1 MNRVR
6 RSLWAA
12 ALIAV
17 GLFVLLVW
25 NVVREPTRPEDPPL
39 VVNDVTLLNPTSV
52 SGVIT
57 PTSTGE
63 IVDALKRHSGP
74 ISIGGARHSMGGQ
87 FAASGG
93 LHIDMRRFN
102 RILAFSP
109 ESRRI
114 TVQAGTRWREI
125 QERVDRA
132 ANLSVAIMQSY
143 ADFTVGGSLSANVH
157 GRYVGVGPII
167 STVEALKVVL
177 ADGTLVE
184 ASPTERSEV
193 FNGVIGGY
201 GGLGVITD
209 VTLSLTENVRVK
221 RHDETMPVTSYR
233 RYFDTNVRRSQA
245 VFHNADIYP
254 DAYDTVHAVTYTR
267 TDDAVTVSDRLIPEN
282 RSYRLNR
289 FVYWIV
295 SEWPFGKAFRQQ
307 VVDPLAFRGQPV
319 TWRNYEASYDTAELE
334 PASRAR
340 STYVL
345 QEYFVP
351 RDRFDEFVPLMR
363 DVLRRHRVNVIN
375 VSVRH
380 ATKDPGSILAWAK
393 TDVVAF
399 VVYYKQGTDSDSRRA
414 VETWSRELIEAA
426 LNFGGSFYLA
436 YQLNATDE
444 QFFRAYPRARE
455 FLALKRRVD
464 PAGKFRNSL
473 WDRYDRH

>member
-1 MNRVR
+1 V
-6 RSLWAA
+6 
-12 ALIAV
+12 
-17 GLFVLLVW
+17 
-25 NVVREPTRPEDPPL
+25 
-39 VVNDVTLLNPTSV
+39 
-52 SGVIT
+52 
-57 PTSTGE
+57 
-63 IVDALKRHSGP
+63 
-74 ISIGGARHSMGGQ
+74 
-87 FAASGG
+87 
-93 LHIDMRRFN
+93 
-102 RILAFSP
+102 
-109 ESRRI
+109 
-114 TVQAGTRWREI
+114 
-125 QERVDRA
+125 
-132 ANLSVAIMQSY
+132 
-143 ADFTVGGSLSANVH
+143 
-157 GRYVGVGPII
+157 
-167 STVEALKVVL
+167 
-177 ADGTLVE
+177 
-184 ASPTERSEV
+184 
-193 FNGVIGGY
+193 
-201 GGLGVITD
+201 
-209 VTLSLTENVRVK
+209 
-221 RHDETMPVTSYR
+221 
-233 RYFDTNVRRSQA
+233 
-245 VFHNADIYP
+245 DIYP
-254 DAYDTVHAVTYTR
+254 DAYDTVHAVTYNR
-267 TDDAVTVSDRLIPEN
+267 TDEPVTVSDRLIPEN
-282 RSYRLNR
+282 RSYELNR

-295 SEWPFGKAFRQQ
+295 SEWPFGKAFRQL

-426 LNFGGSFYLA
+426 LNLGGSFYLA